1 MKKLFL
7 ILCLIIPLLT
17 GCGSKTYEEIDY
29 DTFLEKIENKDN
41 FILFIGSETCQ
52 HCALYK
58 SKVNKIIQNY
68 NIMIYYIDINKFSDE
83 QENKFKTYINF
94 SGTPTTV
101 FIENGEEKRD
111 EKGNV
116 SIYRINGNL
125 DYEKVVDKI
134 KKAGFIKE

>member
-17 GCGSKTYEEIDY
+17 GCGNKTYEEIDY

-94 SGTPTTV
+94 SSTPTTV
-101 FIENGEEKRD
+101 FIENGEEKHD
-111 EKGNV
+111 KSGNV

-125 DYEKVVDKI
+125 DYDKVVDKI